1 MPNSHAKRYKSSIK
15 PTLSGVFQ
23 KLIGKRT
30 PLPAVRD
37 QIRQRLHF
45 DAADFSVIYA
55 IGDIHGCYSKLLE
68 AKRKIF
74 EDFSRCTGTALIVML
89 GDYVDRGPSSM
100 DVIEHLCKSTPA
112 NIKQVTL
119 CGNHDDAFLRL
130 LEEPDLFPSWYRFAG
145 SETLKSYG
153 IDVAYLLK
161 HGSNGAIERA
171 INDAVPDHHRK
182 LLAEMPSMVTVG
194 DIVFVHAGIRPGIA
208 LSEQRNRDLFW
219 IREPFLSRG
228 PELPLLVV
236 HGHTP
241 VAQPF
246 FGNGRIAIDT
256 GAFATGRL
264 TVLRIMNRQ
273 AVVLR

>member
-1 MPNSHAKRYKSSIK
+1 MSNSHVKRHQSFIK
-15 PTLSGVFQ
+15 PTLFGVFQ
-23 KLIGKRT
+23 KLIGKGRA
-30 PLPAVRD
+30 LPAVRE
-37 QIRQRLHF
+37 QTRQRLHF
-45 DAADFSVIYA
+45 DPADFSAIYA
-55 IGDIHGCYSKLLE
+55 IGDVHGCHSKLLE
-68 AKRKIF
+68 AKQKIF
-74 EDFSRCTGTALIVML
+74 DDFSRYTGTALIVML
-89 GDYVDRGPSSM
+89 GDYVDRGISSK
-100 DVIEHLCKSTPA
+100 DVLEHLSKPTPA
-112 NIKQVTL
+112 NIKQVAL

-130 LEEPDLFPSWYRFAG
+130 LEEPDLLPSWYRFAG

-161 HGSNGAIERA
+161 HGDNGAVERA
-171 INDAVPDHHRK
+171 INDAVPAHHRK
-182 LLAEMPSMVTVG
+182 LLAEMPSMLTVG

-208 LSEQRNRDLFW
+208 LPEQRDRDLFW
-219 IREPFLSRG
+219 IREPFLTRG

-264 TVLRIMNRQ
+264 TVLRIVNRQ
-273 AVVLR
+273 AVLLN